1 MRFTILLFIGW
12 TSSLFLFSCK
22 EGKEHQQKEDTVTF
36 FPLRELIMGDVKDI
50 VQTPYLLVA
59 YTITDN
65 RMDSIVI
72 DTTDVK
78 VWAERFLQKDFNDP
92 AWKPQFNE
100 AVFNDQTT
108 QTYTLS
114 YTTKDANIPLKQ
126 ADITAEENSNKVK
139 RIFVRHQWLSGDTVY
154 FTNGVWKPGKSFW
167 ISTTKKFQD
176 SVIQTQLNYIKWND
190 NSPLPLLS
198 NDR

>member
-1 MRFTILLFIGW
+1 MRFTIRLLIACIC
-12 TSSLFLFSCK
+12 SSFLFACQ
-22 EGKEHQQKEDTVTF
+22 EGKDRQPKTDTISF
-36 FPLRELIMGDVKDI
+36 FPLKELIMGDVKDVI
-50 VQTPYLLVA
+50 QTPYLLVA
-59 YTITDN
+59 YTITDKSK
-65 RMDSIVI
+65 DSVII
-72 DTTDVK
+72 DTTDFK
-78 VWAERFLQKDFNDP
+78 NWANRFLAKDFNDP
-92 AWKPQFNE
+92 EWKSDFNE

-114 YTTKDANIPLKQ
+114 YTTKKADIPLKQ

-139 RIFVRHQWLSGDTVY
+139 RIFVRQQWISGDTVY

-176 SVIQTQLNYIKWND
+176 SVTQTAVNYIKWND
-190 NSPLPLLS
+190 NGPLPLLS

>member
-1 MRFTILLFIGW
+1 MRFSIGLFIACMYCS
-12 TSSLFLFSCK
+12 TLLSCK
-22 EGKEHQQKEDTVTF
+22 EGKEQQTKADTVSF
-36 FPLRELIMGDVKDI
+36 FSLKELIMGDVKDA

-59 YTITDN
+59 YTINDKQK
-65 RMDSIVI
+65 DSIII
-72 DTTDVK
+72 DTTDLK
-78 VWAERFLQKDFNDP
+78 IWANRFLQKDFNDP
-92 AWKPQFNE
+92 EWKPKFNE

-114 YTTKDANIPLKQ
+114 YTTKDDNIPLKQ

-176 SVIQTQLNYIKWND
+176 SIRQTTINYIKWND
-190 NSPLPLLS
+190 KGPLPLLN

>member
-1 MRFTILLFIGW
+1 MACMYCST
-12 TSSLFLFSCK
+12 LFSCK
-22 EGKEHQQKEDTVTF
+22 EGKEQQTQADTIRF
-36 FPLRELIMGDVKDI
+36 FPLKELIMGDVKDA

-59 YTITDN
+59 YTINDN
-65 RMDSIVI
+65 RKDSIII
-72 DTTDVK
+72 DTTDLK
-78 VWAERFLQKDFNDP
+78 IWANRFLQKDFNDP
-92 AWKPQFNE
+92 EWKPSFNE

-114 YTTKDANIPLKQ
+114 YTTKDDNIPLKQ

-139 RIFVRHQWLSGDTVY
+139 RIFVRQQWLSGDTVY

-167 ISTTKKFQD
+167 VSTTKKFQD
-176 SVIQTQLNYIKWND
+176 SVTQTTINYIKWND
-190 NSPLPLLS
+190 KGPLPLLS